1 VWKCLDRTWTVPGF
15 RTGAGR
21 IYDLACPK
29 EGDKPPEVSNNE
41 QAKRVVAERKQLL
54 RLLLLAGGADEMVDM
69 DMVDRLSEQQ

>member
-1 VWKCLDRTWTVPGF
+1 
-15 RTGAGR
+15 
-21 IYDLACPK
+21 LACPK